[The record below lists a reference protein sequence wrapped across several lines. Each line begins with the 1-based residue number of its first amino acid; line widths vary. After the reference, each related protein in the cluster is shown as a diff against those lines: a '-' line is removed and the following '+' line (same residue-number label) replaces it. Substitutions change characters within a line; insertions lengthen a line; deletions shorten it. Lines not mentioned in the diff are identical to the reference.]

1 MKQQKRHSLSGVFVY
16 IIPADFSHGLTRF
29 LRQTALSLSLCA
41 NSWLNLKPLCL
52 SIKSQNMKIPQAVT
66 GLTPIPLRELDID
79 SGQRLSTAVKKPF
92 GLEPAVIDFFMTQ
105 ELFWVRD

>member
-29 LRQTALSLSLCA
+29 LRQTALSLSLYA
-41 NSWLNLKPLCL
+41 NSWLNLKLLCL

-79 SGQRLSTAVKKPF
+79 GGQSLSTAVKKPF
-92 GLEPAVIDFFMTQ
+92 GFEAAVIDFFMTQ